1 MKADIVHHFTGQ
13 TVIAIPGVTSIRHLK
28 LVLDELIGL
37 GVRHVMTCF
46 DMDYLKTGMWTRRT
60 EI

>member
-28 LVLDELIGL
+28 LVLDELDRPWRKARDDLLRYGL
-37 GVRHVMTCF
+37 P
-46 DMDYLKTGMWTRRT
+46 
-60 EI
+60 